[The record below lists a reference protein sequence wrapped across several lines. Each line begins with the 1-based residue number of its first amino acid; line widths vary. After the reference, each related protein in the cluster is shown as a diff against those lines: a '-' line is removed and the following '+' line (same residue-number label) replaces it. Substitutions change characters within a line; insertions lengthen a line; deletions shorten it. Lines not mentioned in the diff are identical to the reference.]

1 VVIAAV
7 GDRFVGAQPRSAD
20 PSLHRPEAVDERQE
34 LGDVVAVATGQAD
47 RQRDTGGIAQQ
58 VVLLSRLCRG
68 QRAKARFAPPLRAR
82 MWLPSKTAAD

>member
-34 LGDVVAVATGQAD
+34 LGDVVAVATVRVIAS
-47 RQRDTGGIAQQ
+47 GIPAGS
-58 VVLLSRLCRG
+58 LNRWC
-68 QRAKARFAPPLRAR
+68 F
-82 MWLPSKTAAD
+82 

>member
-34 LGDVVAVATGQAD
+34 LDDVVAVATGQGD
-47 RQRDTGGIAQQ
+47 RQRDTGGIAQK
-58 VVLLSRLCRG
+58 VV
-68 QRAKARFAPPLRAR
+68 F
-82 MWLPSKTAAD
+82 